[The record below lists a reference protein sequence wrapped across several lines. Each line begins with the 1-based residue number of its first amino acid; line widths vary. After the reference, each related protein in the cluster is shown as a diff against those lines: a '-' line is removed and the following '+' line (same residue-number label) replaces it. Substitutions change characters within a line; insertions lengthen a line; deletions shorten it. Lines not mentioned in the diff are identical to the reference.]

1 MKLITIEEL
10 CTEEEVAQIFPL
22 MKDLR
27 PYLDETHFRQIWRTM
42 QPDGY
47 RIYAMYD
54 EGAIVAFTGIQ
65 IRTNM
70 YYFRHVFVHELVTR
84 ADIRSRG
91 YGGKLL
97 TFVHEWGRENNCVT
111 VALESALIRDDAHRF
126 YEEKMGYDR
135 FCYSF
140 KKELAE

>member
-10 CTEEEVAQIFPL
+10 RTEEEVVQIFPL

-27 PYLDETHFRQIWRTM
+27 PYLDEARFREIWRTM
-42 QPDGY
+42 RPDGY

-54 EGAIVAFTGIQ
+54 DGDLVAFTGIQ
-65 IRTNM
+65 IRMNM
-70 YYFRHVFVHELVTR
+70 YYFRHVFVHELVTSAGR
-84 ADIRSRG
+84 RSKG
-91 YGGKLL
+91 YGEKLL
-97 TFVHEWGRENNCVT
+97 TFVHEWGRENDCVI
-111 VALESALIRDDAHRF
+111 VALESALTRDAAHRF

-140 KKELAE
+140 KKELGE

>member
-1 MKLITIEEL
+1 MIIIEEL
-10 CTEEEVAQIFPL
+10 VTEEEVRHIFPL

-27 PYLDETHFRQIWRTM
+27 PYLDETRFIQIWKTM

-47 RIYAMYD
+47 RIFAMYD
-54 EGAIVAFTGIQ
+54 AEELVAFTGIQ

-84 ADIRSRG
+84 ADIRSKG
-91 YGGKLL
+91 YGQKLL
-97 TFVHEWGRENNCVT
+97 SFVHDWGREHECVT

-126 YEEKMGYDR
+126 YETKMGYDR

-140 KKELAE
+140 KKELG

>member
-1 MKLITIEEL
+1 MTTITIQEL
-10 CTEEEVAQIFPL
+10 CTEEEVVQIFPL

-27 PYLDETHFRQIWRTM
+27 PYLDEERFREIWRAM

-54 EGAIVAFTGIQ
+54 GGEIVAFTGIQ

-84 ADIRSRG
+84 ADIRSKG
-91 YGGKLL
+91 YGEKLL
-97 TFVHEWGRENNCVT
+97 TFVHEWGREHDCVT
-111 VALESALIRDDAHRF
+111 VALESALTRVDAHRF
-126 YEEKMGYDR
+126 YETKMDYDK

-140 KKELAE
+140 KKSL

>member
-1 MKLITIEEL
+1 MITIEEL
-10 CTEEEVAQIFPL
+10 STEEEVVKIFPL

-27 PYLDETHFRQIWRTM
+27 PFLDEERFREIWRAM

-47 RIYAMYD
+47 RVYAMYD
-54 EGAIVAFTGIQ
+54 EGEIVAFTGIQ

-84 ADIRSRG
+84 PDIRSKG
-91 YGGKLL
+91 YGKHLL
-97 TFVHEWGRENNCVT
+97 AFVHEWGREHGCVT
-111 VALESALIRDDAHRF
+111 VALESALSREDAHRF
-126 YEEKMGYDR
+126 YEEKMDYDR

-140 KKELAE
+140 KKAL